1 MVARQGRAAVLFHPE
16 QRRPVTAGD
25 LAALAHLTQLRT
37 LTIGS
42 DQVTD
47 AGGHGYNRPEDI
59 EIIGNTLYVAVTEG
73 VYEDGV
79 QTFDGRVLAIDLWS
93 LEVSNFIK
101 PGINVP
107 VEIGVPGDADFQTG
121 FDNPDNLAETPDGKL
136 VIVEDNVPSDIWVA
150 SKQRDRRDA
159 ASGERAGYSIGQ
171 V

>member
-1 MVARQGRAAVLFHPE
+1 VTGASDGTGQGEWVGPIDPYTARQSG
-16 QRRPVTAGD
+16 
-25 LAALAHLTQLRT
+25 
-37 LTIGS
+37 
-42 DQVTD
+42 TD

-79 QTFDGRVLAIDLWS
+79 QTFDGRVLAIDLWT

-101 PGINVP
+101 PGVNVP

-136 VIVEDNVPSDIWVA
+136 VIVEDNVPSDIWI
-150 SKQRDRRDA
+150 A
-159 ASGERAGYSIGQ
+159 AGRATETAPPGRCGCSLR
-171 V
+171 